1 MRNPA
6 SFLAGVCLA
15 LALAG
20 PAAAQ
25 EKRLLPVDDGATDA
39 SWVSF
44 RNQLLNAL
52 AGRDRGFVLSV
63 IAANVRNSMDVPPGI
78 AQFRKHWE
86 TDSESSPL
94 WRELSKA
101 LFLGS
106 AWLKRGTEARQ
117 LCAPY
122 VSVHWPDDVDP
133 AFYGAITAKD
143 VFLKSAPS
151 HTAPTLTALSYD
163 IVRVADW
170 EVDDTA
176 TDVQQ
181 KWVRIRTR
189 EHEGFVPEEQVRS
202 AIEHRACF
210 VKTGD
215 GWRMTSFVLGIQK

>member
-1 MRNPA
+1 MKPA
-6 SFLAGVCLA
+6 TFLAGLCLA
-15 LALAG
+15 AALAA
-20 PAAAQ
+20 PAAACFPAP
-25 EKRLLPVDDGATDA
+25 PVDDGANDA

-44 RNQLLNAL
+44 RNRLLTAL
-52 AGRDRGFVLSV
+52 AEGNRKFVLAV
-63 IAANVRNSMDVPPGI
+63 VAADVRNSMDVPPGI

-86 TDSESSPL
+86 TDSDTSPL

-122 VSVHWPDDVDP
+122 VAVHWPNDVDP
-133 AFYGAITAKD
+133 AFYGAITAKEA
-143 VFLKSAPS
+143 FLKTEPS
-151 HTAPTLTALSYD
+151 HAAETLAMLSYD

-170 EVDDTA
+170 EVNDTA
-176 TDVQQ
+176 ADMQQ
-181 KWVRIRTR
+181 KWVKIRTR

-210 VKTGD
+210 VKTGG

>member
-1 MRNPA
+1 MNVP
-6 SFLAGVCLA
+6 SVLAVLLLA
-15 LALAG
+15 LALAA

-25 EKRLLPVDDGATDA
+25 EKKLLPVDEGAKDA
-39 SWVSF
+39 SWVGF
-44 RNQLLNAL
+44 RNDLLNAL
-52 AGRDRGFVLSV
+52 AARDRRFVLGIV
-63 IAANVRNSMDVPPGI
+63 AADVRNTMDAPPGI
-78 AQFRKHWE
+78 AAFRKHWE
-86 TDSESSPL
+86 TDSETSPL

-106 AWLKRGTEARQ
+106 AWLKRGAEARQ

-122 VSVHWPDDVDP
+122 VAVNWPDDVDP

-143 VFLKSAPS
+143 VFLKTGPS
-151 HTAPTLTALSYD
+151 HGAETLAILSYD

-170 EVDDTA
+170 EVNDTA
-176 TDVQQ
+176 ADVQQ
-181 KWVRIRTR
+181 KWVKVRTR
-189 EHEGFVPEEQVRS
+189 DHEGFVPEEQVRS